1 MAISATVTPGH
12 VFTTSS
18 KLDVTNLN
26 AAANPTV
33 DIEGAIGSLSLATDS
48 VSNSHVAS
56 GAAIAHS
63 KLADLTDGNLLVGSG
78 SDVPT
83 SVAMSGDATI
93 DNTGAVTI
101 GAGAVTFTKIAGAA
115 VVTDYASGAEGISSN
130 NDNITLPTTA
140 AVKEYVDAST
150 TAEDTLEEM
159 NDTVITSAANNDFL
173 VHNGSEWVNESAL
186 IAKGS
191 LGIGSVDNTTDADK
205 PVSTAQQ
212 AEIDTKQDT
221 VTAGTGLSFSGATLN
236 AEVTQ
241 SEVDA
246 KQDTITAGTG
256 LSFSGAT
263 LNAEVTQSSPA
274 LTGTPTAPTAGSG
287 TDTTQIATTAFVQQ
301 EFTKANINGHAYP
314 VGSVYTSIVSTN
326 PATLLGVGTW
336 AAFGAG
342 RVLVGLDSGD
352 TDFDTAE
359 ETGGSKT
366 HTLTESEMPSHT
378 HTTEIVRSS
387 LSGSTAS
394 FGPFNSA
401 ASPSNS
407 YTSSATG
414 SGSAHNN
421 VQPYIV
427 VYFWKRTA

>member
-221 VTAGTGLSFSGATLN
+221 
-236 AEVTQ
+236 
-241 SEVDA
+241 
-246 KQDTITAGTG
+246 ITAGTG

-263 LNAEVTQSSPA
+263 LNAEVTHSDLHDHVDAKAPLASPA

-394 FGPFNSA
+394 FGPFESS

>member
-115 VVTDYASGAEGISSN
+115 VVTESEGISSN
-130 NDNITLPTTA
+130 DNDTTLPTSA
-140 AVKEYVDAST
+140 AVKDYVDAST

-212 AEIDTKQDT
+212 AEIDT
-221 VTAGTGLSFSGATLN
+221 
-236 AEVTQ
+236 
-241 SEVDA
+241 